1 VINRGDRQQS
11 RESGA
16 ESRIEIRHEEPPPWN
31 FRSPERRRFQHPRRE
46 RSSQELVPYK
56 ANGETFKNTRG
67 APLALRYRAA
77 AGDLAAA
84 TLPWRGERGGF
95 RAGENK
101 SPSLPLCLSLSFS
114 LSSIIKDK
122 SAAGRAR
129 TRREMDLSSV

>member
-1 VINRGDRQQS
+1 MINREANLPLIASKIEKVTRKVS
-11 RESGA
+11 RDA
-16 ESRIEIRHEEPPPWN
+16 TPRRAAALRWN
-31 FRSPERRRFQHPRRE
+31 FRSPVEDAPNIRE

-56 ANGETFKNTRG
+56 ADGETFKNTRG

-95 RAGENK
+95 RAGENE
-101 SPSLPLCLSLSFS
+101 SPVF

-129 TRREMDLSSV
+129 TRHEMDLSSV